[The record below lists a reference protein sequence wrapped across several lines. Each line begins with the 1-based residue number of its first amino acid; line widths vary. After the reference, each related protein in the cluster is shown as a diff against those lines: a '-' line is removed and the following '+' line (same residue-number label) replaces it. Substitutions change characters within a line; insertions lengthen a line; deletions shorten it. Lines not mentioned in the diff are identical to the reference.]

1 MLTLDGCRA
10 RQKRL
15 IEQLSKAG
23 LDGAVIT
30 HREHVY
36 YFTNFR
42 CHYNHVAGAWIETNG
57 RVTLSGAKPDKE
69 RVAADEIIEYPAQ
82 KFSTMPMDQASLCAE
97 ALRKAVPQ
105 GQRLGVD
112 LEGPAAIARVAGPE
126 AADLTQAILR
136 LRKRKAPD
144 ELAALKRS
152 IAVSESMYAYAK
164 ANIRPSLDEL
174 DFYSGIRGAAIASA
188 GCDPERFGNDYR
200 SGAGGGS
207 PRKRPMQAGELYVLD
222 AGPSLDG
229 YHADNCRTFAV
240 DCQGTSVQHEAC
252 QRIIEA
258 LAYAQGLIKPG
269 LSCREQFSKVKAF
282 MSTAGHS
289 GLCHHLGHGIGLQAH
304 ESPQLNPEYDAV
316 FEAGDVFTMEPGL
329 YSKELN
335 AGIRLEQN
343 YYLGE
348 NGLEVLTKFPLTLA

>member
-1 MLTLDGCRA
+1 MLTLDGCRT

-42 CHYNHVAGAWIETNG
+42 CHYNHVAGVWIDTCG
-57 RVTLSGAKPDKE
+57 RVTLSGATPDIE
-69 RVAADEIIEYPAQ
+69 TVAADEIIAYPAQ
-82 KFSTMPMDQASLCAE
+82 KFFTMPMEQAALCAE
-97 ALRKAVPQ
+97 ALSKAVPKNK
-105 GQRLGVD
+105 RLGVD
-112 LEGPAAIARVAGPE
+112 LEGPAAIARIAGPE
-126 AADLTQAILR
+126 ALDLTKNILR
-136 LRKRKAPD
+136 LRRKKAPD
-144 ELAALKRS
+144 EVAALKRS
-152 IAVSESMYAYAK
+152 IAASESMYAFAK
-164 ANIRPSLDEL
+164 ANIRPGLDEL
-174 DFYSGIRGAAIASA
+174 DFYASIRGAVIAA
-188 GCDPERFGNDYR
+188 DGCDPERLGNDFR
-200 SGAGGGS
+200 SGAGS
-207 PRKRPMQAGELYVLD
+207 AAPRKRAMQAGELYVLD

-240 DCQGTSVQHEAC
+240 DRQGTSVQHEAC
-252 QRIIEA
+252 RRIGEA
-258 LAYAQGLIKPG
+258 LAYAESLIKPG
-269 LSCREQFSKVKAF
+269 LACREHFEKVKTL
-282 MSTAGHS
+282 MSKAGHS

-304 ESPQLNPEYDAV
+304 EAPQLNPEFDAF
-316 FEAGDVFTMEPGL
+316 FEVGDVFTMEPGL

-348 NGLEVLTKFPLTLA
+348 SGLEILTKFPLPLV